1 MGDTLRS
8 NPPLRRMLGA
18 WLQSCVGTGAGYVAL
33 LLLTRRHLGS
43 SWAIAV
49 VLLCDFLPYIAFG
62 SWFGALADRHSRRL
76 IVVVACAAQAAAFAG
91 LLFAHSAAT
100 IFPLALLA
108 GIGNALQRPALRS
121 ALPVVAG
128 DDAQIAAAL
137 YDTSRWV
144 GVTLGPAL
152 AAGLFALWGVG
163 LPLALNALSF
173 VVAAAVLVTVPMERP
188 PAAAAEEEDQRE
200 RAEDPG
206 GGVRA
211 GLAVAFAV
219 PGIAIVI
226 ACSAGSIIAGGLL
239 NVSEPIL
246 ATGPLRSGGSGYAL
260 LVAAYGVGMV
270 VASVLVARR
279 GSRARGH
286 AGEPLLR
293 GSRAHRGGD
302 VRELDRRQR
311 RARDAR
317 LRGDRVREFAAAGE
331 RDAADPA
338 ARPERGAG
346 PAVRRQGHRRGR
358 LLSDRPARRGCAGR
372 IRRAPDARGR
382 GRRVRHLCIRRGCR
396 VAPAHARDGVERP
409 ERDPVVWRS

>member
-144 GVTLGPAL
+144 GVTVGPAL

-188 PAAAAEEEDQRE
+188 PGAAGEEHDEQE
-200 RAEDPG
+200 VQAPG

-246 ATGPLRSGGSGYAL
+246 ATGPLHSGGSGYAL

-279 GSRARGH
+279 GTAP
-286 AGEPLLR
+286 AGTLVNRYYAGLVLTAAGMCASSIVGSVALATLAFAGTGFANSLLLVSETQLIQLR
-293 GSRAHRGGD
+293 VPSAVQGRLFGAKDTVEGACFLIGLLGAGALGAAD
-302 VRELDRRQR
+302 VRLTL
-311 RARDAR
+311 AA
-317 LRGDRVREFAAAGE
+317 GAAVCGVCAFAAA
-331 RDAADPA
+331 A
-338 ARPERGAG
+338 
-346 PAVRRQGHRRGR
+346 AVRPRTLATG
-358 LLSDRPARRGCAGR
+358 SS
-372 IRRAPDARGR
+372 APNA
-382 GRRVRHLCIRRGCR
+382 I
-396 VAPAHARDGVERP
+396 P
-409 ERDPVVWRS
+409 